1 MSMGDYSEPKLTY
14 GDYLKVP
21 ELLEL
26 QQCLADPPSHDE
38 LQFIIIHQT
47 YELWFKLVLFE
58 LDSIIE
64 LMNKDKIRQA
74 TWLFHRVHAILKI
87 LYQQIHILESM
98 SPMDFLD
105 FRDKL
110 QPASGFQSLQF
121 REIEFISNL
130 KDPAIFQHLKMD
142 QESVA
147 RLEKRLK
154 SETLWDAFL
163 NCLKRNGFQV
173 PENRDRDQVI
183 KELVRLHEQQDQ
195 HYDLFLLS
203 EAMIEHDELLSLWRL
218 HHVKMV
224 ERMIGNKIGTGGSEG
239 VRYLSATTSKKCFP
253 ELWDMRTFLKKTK
266 P

>member
-21 ELLEL
+21 ELLQL
-26 QQCLADPPSHDE
+26 QHCLADPPSHDE

-58 LDSIIE
+58 LDSIVQC
-64 LMNKDKIRQA
+64 MNKNQVRQA

-121 REIEFISNL
+121 REIEF
-130 KDPAIFQHLKMD
+130 
-142 QESVA
+142 
-147 RLEKRLK
+147 
-154 SETLWDAFL
+154 
-163 NCLKRNGFQV
+163 
-173 PENRDRDQVI
+173 
-183 KELVRLHEQQDQ
+183 
-195 HYDLFLLS
+195 
-203 EAMIEHDELLSLWRL
+203 
-218 HHVKMV
+218 
-224 ERMIGNKIGTGGSEG
+224 
-239 VRYLSATTSKKCFP
+239 
-253 ELWDMRTFLKKTK
+253 
-266 P
+266 